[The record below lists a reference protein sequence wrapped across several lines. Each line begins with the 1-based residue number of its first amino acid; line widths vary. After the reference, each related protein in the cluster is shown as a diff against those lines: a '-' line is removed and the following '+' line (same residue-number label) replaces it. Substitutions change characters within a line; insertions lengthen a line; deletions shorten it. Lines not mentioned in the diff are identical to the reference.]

1 MREGETGNIEMLLAE
16 IRGEL
21 AALAERVSRLEHD
34 RGAEPLAA
42 HQRGAEATRER
53 TGLVGGIRNGPANR
67 GACPTTPIS
76 EDRLV
81 AISAAVAAFLGE
93 RVRIRQIRLIRS
105 NAWAQQ
111 GRVSVQASHWLHR

>member
-1 MREGETGNIEMLLAE
+1 MRERDEGNVEILVAE
-16 IRGEL
+16 IRAQLRDL
-21 AALAERVSRLEHD
+21 AARVSRLE
-34 RGAEPLAA
+34 A
-42 HQRGAEATRER
+42 QRGVGQVPEGPQE
-53 TGLVGGIRNGPANR
+53 LVNAARISPAKPAAA
-67 GACPTTPIS
+67 GQALSPAKPVLS
-76 EDRLV
+76 EDRLI

>member
-1 MREGETGNIEMLLAE
+1 MRAGGPDKIENLLLE
-16 IRGEL
+16 IRTQVADL
-21 AALAERVSRLEHD
+21 AARVSLLEKQRDGERVAAVEH
-34 RGAEPLAA
+34 ALP
-42 HQRGAEATRER
+42 
-53 TGLVGGIRNGPANR
+53 PAK
-67 GACPTTPIS
+67 PVLS
-76 EDRLV
+76 EDRLI

>member
-1 MREGETGNIEMLLAE
+1 MHEGEARDIETLLAE
-16 IRGEL
+16 IHAQL
-21 AALAERVSRLEHD
+21 ADLGKRVSRLEEE
-34 RGAEPLAA
+34 RPVAEHVAA
-42 HQRGAEATRER
+42 SQRPTEPTRED
-53 TGLVGGIRNGPANR
+53 TGLAGASAGPKSL
-67 GACPTTPIS
+67 IS
-76 EDRLV
+76 EEKLL

>member
-1 MREGETGNIEMLLAE
+1 MHGGEPRNIETLLAE
-16 IRGEL
+16 IRAQL
-21 AALAERVSRLEHD
+21 ADLGERVSRLEKE
-34 RGAEPLAA
+34 RGAERVAANQRGTEAAREGTGLAA
-42 HQRGAEATRER
+42 GSAS
-53 TGLVGGIRNGPANR
+53 
-67 GACPTTPIS
+67 PTTPIS
-76 EDRLV
+76 EERLL

>member
-1 MREGETGNIEMLLAE
+1 MREGDAGNVEILLAE
-16 IRGEL
+16 IRAQLRDL
-21 AALAERVSRLEHD
+21 AARVSRLENQHEV
-34 RGAEPLAA
+34 GQALPKTTV
-42 HQRGAEATRER
+42 ATMEQAPPSARAV
-53 TGLVGGIRNGPANR
+53 L
-67 GACPTTPIS
+67 S
-76 EDRLV
+76 EDRLI